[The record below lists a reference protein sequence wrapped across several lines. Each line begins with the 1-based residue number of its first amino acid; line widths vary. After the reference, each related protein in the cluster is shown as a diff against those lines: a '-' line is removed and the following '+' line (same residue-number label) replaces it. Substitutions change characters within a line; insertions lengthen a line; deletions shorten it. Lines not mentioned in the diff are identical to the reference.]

1 MKKSLNQ
8 LYIFSLWFILL
19 CLGFVSAQDASQ
31 SNPGGQSNPQSTDTI
46 LYKVNPIG
54 TPNKSAAAI
63 VSGVLFMVIGL
74 LFVFV
79 GKRLIRFLLAIAG
92 AFTFFSLVI
101 VISAFIVDFNNIS
114 NTQTIIIL
122 VAGGVF
128 AVAGGILAACL
139 WKVGMVILG
148 FLNGATLGQIICSFF
163 VAKPWVQLVIMG
175 SVGLAFSIFTCFA
188 MRFVTIAYTS
198 FLGAHLFITGV
209 DFIANTGYNQFSAA
223 SISKDQIRSLSGS
236 AWAMLASVFVITII
250 GILFQW
256 KTVKSKSEA
265 YEPVAVREIPE
276 K

>member
-1 MKKSLNQ
+1 
-8 LYIFSLWFILL
+8 
-19 CLGFVSAQDASQ
+19 
-31 SNPGGQSNPQSTDTI
+31 
-46 LYKVNPIG
+46 
-54 TPNKSAAAI
+54 
-63 VSGVLFMVIGL
+63 
-74 LFVFV
+74 
-79 GKRLIRFLLAIAG
+79 
-92 AFTFFSLVI
+92 LVI
-101 VISAFIVDFNNIS
+101 VISAFIVDFDSIT

-148 FLNGATLGQIICSFF
+148 FLNGATLGQIVCSFF
-163 VAKPWVQLVIMG
+163 VTKSWVQVAIMG
-175 SVGLAFSIFTCFA
+175 GVGLAFAVFTCFA
-188 MRFVTIAYTS
+188 MNFVTIAYTS

-256 KTVKSKSEA
+256 KTVKSKNEK